1 MKEILDSAGYNSAFS
16 FLTIT
21 EEKLP
26 ELEDYIEKNC
36 RNTADKFDTY
46 KTTKP
51 FSFLPGHRD
60 LILGIKSELTKLQEK
75 QSENK
80 RQKLSKSNKSQVLEE
95 IDVKTSLI
103 KQVNV
108 FSSGLNLK
116 IDWSNS
122 IDAFEFEKTSNS
134 AFASC
139 KVSCPLCGATYI
151 LRFDRH
157 WKTSNICKH
166 IRTHA
171 DRGEK
176 TTQIHQTKNKNM
188 DKNANVS
195 ATASATVIRSEG
207 KINANKNTC
216 DEITIDLESNNLSHD
231 FFDNMIVESHSGDEA
246 DLEAEDER

>member
-1 MKEILDSAGYNSAFS
+1 M
-16 FLTIT
+16 
-21 EEKLP
+21 
-26 ELEDYIEKNC
+26 
-36 RNTADKFDTY
+36 
-46 KTTKP
+46 
-51 FSFLPGHRD
+51 PGHRD

-75 QSENK
+75 QLENK
-80 RQKLSKSNKSQVLEE
+80 RQKLSKSNESQVLEG

-108 FSSGLNLK
+108 FSSRLNLK
-116 IDWSNS
+116 IGWSNS

-176 TTQIHQTKNKNM
+176 TTQIDQTKNKNM
-188 DKNANVS
+188 NKTANVG
-195 ATASATVIRSEG
+195 ATASATVIGSEA
-207 KINANKNTC
+207 KIKAHKNYTC
-216 DEITIDLESNNLSHD
+216 EEMTIDLESNNLNLD